1 MRLSLRSRLT
11 VLAVG
16 AVAVAVLGVAL
27 TSWLLVR
34 GKLNRDFDDR
44 LQSAAK
50 VAVAAR
56 SPEAALGFLSTT
68 PARDERRG
76 PPRRD
81 PYGVIVQ
88 FLDADGRVTGTA
100 GGPAIPVTGRAM
112 QAAAGVVPR
121 APEEVLVNDERYRV
135 LTLPRADGAAQ
146 VALDA
151 EDIERTLAELGAWH
165 GLVGLIG
172 VALAAVVGWL
182 VARTA
187 LRPVDELTAAAEDVA
202 RTQDLSAGIA
212 VRGTDEIARLGGA
225 LNAMLAALASS
236 REAQRRL
243 VQDAGHEL
251 RTPLTS
257 LRNNVE
263 LLVHAAGNARDLPEE
278 DRTRLL
284 ADLRSQAEELT
295 TLIGELVELSTGDR
309 SPEAEEV
316 VDLAD
321 VVGPAV
327 ERARARAPRVRYTA
341 QFEPAVVRAR
351 PVSLERAVLNL
362 LDNAAKWSPD
372 GATVTA
378 RVTAVD
384 GWARVDVDDEGPG
397 IAEQDRPHVFERFYR
412 AEAARALPGSGLGL
426 AIVAQVAAQHGG
438 GTDVGTAPTG
448 GARVSIL
455 LPLVS

>member
-1 MRLSLRSRLT
+1 MTLSLRSRLT

-16 AVAVAVLGVAL
+16 AVAIAVLGVAL

-44 LQSAAK
+44 LQSATRFAATARTP
-50 VAVAAR
+50 AVA
-56 SPEAALGFLSTT
+56 LGLLSGDAT
-68 PARDERRG
+68 PRG
-76 PPRRD
+76 PRRD

-88 FLDADGRVTGTA
+88 FLDVQGQVQGTA
-100 GGPAIPVTGRAM
+100 GGPPIPVTSRAV
-112 QAAAGVVPR
+112 QALSGVVPR
-121 APEEVLVNDERYRV
+121 ASEEVLLNDDRYRV
-135 LTLPRADGAAQ
+135 LALPRKGGAVQ
-146 VALDA
+146 VAMDA
-151 EDIERTLAELGAWH
+151 EDVERTLAELGLWH
-165 GLVGLIG
+165 GLVGLVG
-172 VALAAVVGWL
+172 VALAAVAGWL

-187 LRPVDELTAAAEDVA
+187 LRPVDALTAAAEEVA

-225 LNAMLAALASS
+225 LNAMLAALAGS

-309 SPEAEEV
+309 SPETEEL

-327 ERARARAPRVRYTA
+327 ERARARTSRVRYATEFA
-341 QFEPAVVRAR
+341 PAAVRAR

-362 LDNAAKWSPD
+362 LENAAKWSPD

-378 RVTAVD
+378 RISTVG

-397 IAEQDRPHVFERFYR
+397 IAEHDLPHVFERFYR

-438 GTDVGTAPTG
+438 TTDAGTAPTG

-455 LPLVS
+455 LPLS